1 MSQKLEISDQERD
14 MILAALRL
22 WIDVVNDGGGE
33 YLNDTLINIATNGDQ
48 HPMMDDQEIDALCE
62 RINCG

>member
-22 WIDVVNDGGGE
+22 WIDVVNDGAE
-33 YLNDTLINIATNGDQ
+33 YINDMLLNIATNGDR

-62 RINCG
+62 RINRD